1 MAPHSQPVGS
11 DDKENLTDASSDLT
25 EIFSDNSSDSDSISD
40 RKLIVRIQVMKMKM
54 KMSPMTIS
62 PMMRASCLLNTFW
75 PKQRA

>member
-11 DDKENLTDASSDLT
+11 DNKENLTDASSDLT
-25 EIFSDNSSDSDSISD
+25 EIFSDNSPDSDSISD
-40 RKLIVRIQVMKMKM
+40 RKLIVRIQMMKM